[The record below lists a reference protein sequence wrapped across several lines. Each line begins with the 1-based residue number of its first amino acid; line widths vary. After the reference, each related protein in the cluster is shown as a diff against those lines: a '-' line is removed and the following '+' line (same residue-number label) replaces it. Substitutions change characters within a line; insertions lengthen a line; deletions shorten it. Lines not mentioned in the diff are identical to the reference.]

1 MKGYVVRGKDLR
13 GEDVAAVGYGTR
25 CRAAYGEHSEY
36 ITLDEAA
43 GVRARLHES
52 MCTDVRIFAVAEDG
66 SETPLPTYEEAL
78 ETLEKLRLAFEYPN
92 TRELWAELRA
102 KVGAP

>member
-1 MKGYVVRGKDLR
+1 MKGYIVRGTAP
-13 GEDVAAVGYGTR
+13 GDVPHEEHRETIGAAASTWL
-25 CRAAYGEHSEY
+25 AME
-36 ITLDEAA
+36 
-43 GVRARLHES
+43 RLGAS
-52 MCTDVRIFAVAEDG
+52 RVRIFAVAEDG